1 MSFPSPSGD
10 RLRRE
15 SRSMINYLNSQ
26 KYVDAAKKQ
35 LEPNVFNHSLALEA
49 CMSGLFDYFKINN
62 LLGVNEPEKDD
73 WMLAGFLHDIDYSG
87 EFKPTHPQKT
97 LEALAKYGLT
107 IKESV
112 HNLIKAHA
120 PDLTG
125 YQPKNKAEWS
135 IFCADSLTGLIMAVA
150 FVYPS
155 RKLADVKLS
164 SVVKR
169 LLKEPKFAAG
179 TRREDIKKCILP
191 EGLNLPV
198 EKFVEICLNSMKAV
212 ASEIGL

>member
-1 MSFPSPSGD
+1 MG
-10 RLRRE
+10 
-15 SRSMINYLNSQ
+15 
-26 KYVDAAKKQ
+26 
-35 LEPNVFNHSLALEA
+35 
-49 CMSGLFDYFKINN
+49 GLYDYFQQNN
-62 LLGVNEPEKDD
+62 LLTSNEPSKDD
-73 WMLAGFLHDIDYSG
+73 WKLAGLLHDIDFSG

-97 LEALAKYGLT
+97 LEALAKYDLT
-107 IKESV
+107 ISETV
-112 HNLIKAHA
+112 HNIIKAHA

-125 YQPKNKAEWS
+125 RKPQNKAEWS

-179 TRREDIKKCILP
+179 TRREEIKQCVLP

-198 EKFVEICLNSMKAV
+198 EKFVEICLNSMKAI
-212 ASEIGL
+212 AGEIGV

>member
-1 MSFPSPSGD
+1 MD
-10 RLRRE
+10 R
-15 SRSMINYLNSQ
+15 Q
-26 KYVDAAKKQ
+26 KYVDALKKQ

-49 CMSGLFDYFKINN
+49 CMGGLFDYFQQNDQ
-62 LLGVNEPEKDD
+62 LVNDRATKDD
-73 WMLAGFLHDIDYSG
+73 WMLAGLLHDIDYSR

-97 LEALAKYGLT
+97 LEALAKYNLT
-107 IKESV
+107 ISETV
-112 HNLIKAHA
+112 HNIIKAHA

-169 LLKEPKFAAG
+169 LLKDLRFAAG
-179 TRREDIKKCILP
+179 TRREDIKKCTDST
-191 EGLNLPV
+191 GLNLPV
-198 EKFVEICLNSMKAV
+198 EKFVEICLNSMKAI
-212 ASEIGL
+212 AEEIGL

>member
-1 MSFPSPSGD
+1 MD
-10 RLRRE
+10 R
-15 SRSMINYLNSQ
+15 Q
-26 KYVDAAKKQ
+26 KYLDALKKQ
-35 LEPNVFNHSLALEA
+35 LESNIFNHSLALEA
-49 CMSGLFDYFKINN
+49 CMGGLYDYFQQNN
-62 LLGVNEPEKDD
+62 LLANEEASKED
-73 WMLAGFLHDIDYSG
+73 WMLAGLLHDVDFSG

-97 LEALAKYGLT
+97 LEALAKYDLT
-107 IKESV
+107 ISEIV
-112 HNLIKAHA
+112 HNIIKSHA

-125 YQPKNKAEWS
+125 RKPQNKAEWS

-164 SVVKR
+164 SIMKR

-179 TRREDIKKCILP
+179 TRREEIKMCVNP
-191 EGLNLPV
+191 EGLNLHI

-212 ASEIGL
+212 ADKIGV

>member
-1 MSFPSPSGD
+1 MD
-10 RLRRE
+10 R
-15 SRSMINYLNSQ
+15 Q
-26 KYVDAAKKQ
+26 KYIDAAKKQ
-35 LEPNVFNHSLALEA
+35 LENNVFNHSLALEA
-49 CMSGLFDYFKINN
+49 CMGGLYDYFQQQQNPSTS
-62 LLGVNEPEKDD
+62 LGARED

-97 LEALAKYGLT
+97 LEALAKYDLT
-107 IKESV
+107 ISETV
-112 HNLIKAHA
+112 HNIIKAHA

-125 YQPKNKAEWS
+125 RKPQNKAEWS

-164 SVVKR
+164 SIMKR

-179 TRREDIKKCILP
+179 TRREEIKMCVNP
-191 EGLNLPV
+191 EGLNLPI

-212 ASEIGL
+212 AGEIGL

>member
-1 MSFPSPSGD
+1 MD
-10 RLRRE
+10 R
-15 SRSMINYLNSQ
+15 Q
-26 KYVDAAKKQ
+26 KYVDALKKQ
-35 LEPNVFNHSLALEA
+35 LEPNIFNHSLALEA
-49 CMSGLFDYFKINN
+49 CMAGLYDYFAQNN
-62 LLGVNEPEKDD
+62 QLSNEPSKEE
-73 WMLAGFLHDIDYSG
+73 WMLAGLLHDIDFSG

-97 LEALAKYGLT
+97 LEALAKYNLT
-107 IKESV
+107 ISETV
-112 HNLIKAHA
+112 HNIIKAHA

-125 YQPKNKAEWS
+125 RKPQNKVEWS

-179 TRREDIKKCILP
+179 TRREEIKMCINP
-191 EGLNLPV
+191 EGLNLPI
-198 EKFVEICLNSMKAV
+198 EKFVEICLNSMKAI
-212 ASEIGL
+212 AGEIGL

>member
-1 MSFPSPSGD
+1 MD
-10 RLRRE
+10 R
-15 SRSMINYLNSQ
+15 Q
-26 KYVDAAKKQ
+26 KYVEALKKQ

-49 CMSGLFDYFKINN
+49 CMGGLFDYFQQNDQ
-62 LLGVNEPEKDD
+62 LVNDRATKDD
-73 WMLAGFLHDIDYSG
+73 WMLAGLLHDIDYSR
-87 EFKPTHPQKT
+87 EFKPTHQQKT
-97 LEALAKYGLT
+97 LEALAKYNLT
-107 IKESV
+107 ISETV
-112 HNLIKAHA
+112 HNIIKAHA

-179 TRREDIKKCILP
+179 TRREEIKMCVNP

-198 EKFVEICLNSMKAV
+198 EKFVEICLNSMKAI
-212 ASEIGL
+212 AEEIGL

>member
-1 MSFPSPSGD
+1 MSFP
-10 RLRRE
+10 RRRE
-15 SRSMINYLNSQ
+15 SRPMINYQNRQ
-26 KYVDAAKKQ
+26 KYVDGLKKQ

-49 CMSGLFDYFKINN
+49 CMGGLYDYFSSNQQLTIDNPPKS
-62 LLGVNEPEKDD
+62 D
-73 WMLAGFLHDIDYSG
+73 WMLSGLLHDIDYSG

-107 IKESV
+107 ISETV

-155 RKLADVKLS
+155 RKLTDVKLS

-179 TRREDIKKCILP
+179 TRREDIKKCIDP
-191 EGLNLPV
+191 AGLNLPI

-212 ASEIGL
+212 AGEIGL

>member
-1 MSFPSPSGD
+1 ML
-10 RLRRE
+10 RLIIECRQLLLD
-15 SRSMINYLNSQ
+15 MDKQ
-26 KYVDAAKKQ
+26 KYVEALRKQ
-35 LEPNVFNHSLALEA
+35 LEDNVFKHSLALEA
-49 CMSGLFDYFKINN
+49 CMGGLYDFF
-62 LLGVNEPEKDD
+62 LLSNPSASLRVNQEPPKED
-73 WMLAGFLHDIDYSG
+73 WMLSGLLHDIDYSG
-87 EFKPTHPQKT
+87 EFKSTHPQKT
-97 LEALAKYGLT
+97 LEALAKYDLT
-107 IKESV
+107 ISETV
-112 HNLIKAHA
+112 HNIIKAHA
-120 PDLTG
+120 PNLTG

-179 TRREDIKKCILP
+179 TRREDIKKCVLL

>member
-1 MSFPSPSGD
+1 MD
-10 RLRRE
+10 R
-15 SRSMINYLNSQ
+15 Q
-26 KYVDAAKKQ
+26 KYVDALKKQ

-49 CMSGLFDYFKINN
+49 CMSGLYDYFRITKLTNDQATK
-62 LLGVNEPEKDD
+62 EE
-73 WMLAGFLHDIDYSG
+73 WMLAGLLHDIDYSG

-107 IKESV
+107 ISETV

-179 TRREDIKKCILP
+179 TRREDIKKCIDP
-191 EGLNLPV
+191 AGLNLPI
-198 EKFVEICLNSMKAV
+198 EKFVEICLNSMKAM
-212 ASEIGL
+212 AGEIGL

>member
-1 MSFPSPSGD
+1 MD
-10 RLRRE
+10 R
-15 SRSMINYLNSQ
+15 Q
-26 KYVDAAKKQ
+26 KYVEALKKQ
-35 LEPNVFNHSLALEA
+35 LEPNIFNHSLALEA
-49 CMSGLFDYFKINN
+49 CMAGLYDYFAQNN
-62 LLGVNEPEKDD
+62 QLTNETITKAD
-73 WMLAGFLHDIDYSG
+73 WMLAGLLHDIDFSG

-97 LEALAKYGLT
+97 LEALAKYELT
-107 IKESV
+107 ISETV
-112 HNLIKAHA
+112 HNIIKAHA

-125 YQPKNKAEWS
+125 RKPQNKAEWS

-164 SVVKR
+164 SVIKR

-179 TRREDIKKCILP
+179 TRREEIKMCVNT

-198 EKFVEICLNSMKAV
+198 EKFVEICLNSMKQISAQ
-212 ASEIGL
+212 IGL

>member
-1 MSFPSPSGD
+1 MD
-10 RLRRE
+10 R
-15 SRSMINYLNSQ
+15 Q
-26 KYVDAAKKQ
+26 KYVDALKKQ
-35 LEPNVFNHSLALEA
+35 LEPNVFNHSLALET
-49 CMSGLFDYFKINN
+49 CMGGLYDYFSSNQQLTIDNPPKS
-62 LLGVNEPEKDD
+62 D
-73 WMLAGFLHDIDYSG
+73 WMLSGLLYDIDYSG

-107 IKESV
+107 ISETV

-155 RKLADVKLS
+155 RKLTDVKLS

-179 TRREDIKKCILP
+179 TRREDIKKCIDP
-191 EGLNLPV
+191 AGLNLPI
-198 EKFVEICLNSMKAV
+198 EKFVEICLNSMKAM
-212 ASEIGL
+212 AGEIGL